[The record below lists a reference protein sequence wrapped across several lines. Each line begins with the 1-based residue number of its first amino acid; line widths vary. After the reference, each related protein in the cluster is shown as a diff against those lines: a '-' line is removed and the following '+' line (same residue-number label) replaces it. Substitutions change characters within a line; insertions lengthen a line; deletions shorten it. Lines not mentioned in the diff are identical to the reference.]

1 VSTELVDIRED
12 KQLWGEQYTRKVAD
26 IHTVQQEIATAIS
39 GNLRLHLSSEEK
51 TRLAKSRNTNTE
63 SYQLYVKGLYYSNK
77 ASAEGLNQA
86 VRYFQQSIDQDPSNA
101 PAYAEMAQSYADLG
115 TFAYAPPTEVLPKA
129 MDAATRALA
138 LDDSLADAHAAL
150 GYAQFAY
157 KMDWAAA
164 AAELRRAIELN
175 PGSVDAHYDYAQ
187 YLATQGRFEESIA
200 ESHRAQELDPVSPR
214 VIGLLGYYYLAAG
227 RYDDSVAQFKKTLE
241 LDPTAAWLHCM
252 LGWTYARQ
260 GAYEQAINEHEKM
273 GAEVSPVTAENQFFA
288 AGLGWI
294 YALAGRRSD
303 ALKVLA
309 QLKELDKH
317 AFVDQYNIAMVY
329 VGLGDKDQAFAAL
342 ERAYSHSTSG
352 VFLKSD
358 PFWNTVSSDPRY
370 AAILRRMGLPQ

>member
-1 VSTELVDIRED
+1 
-12 KQLWGEQYTRKVAD
+12 
-26 IHTVQQEIATAIS
+26 
-39 GNLRLHLSSEEK
+39 
-51 TRLAKSRNTNTE
+51 
-63 SYQLYVKGLYYSNK
+63 
-77 ASAEGLNQA
+77 
-86 VRYFQQSIDQDPSNA
+86 
-101 PAYAEMAQSYADLG
+101 
-115 TFAYAPPTEVLPKA
+115 
-129 MDAATRALA
+129 MDAATKALA

-157 KMDWAAA
+157 HMDWAAA
-164 AAELRRAIELN
+164 EAELKRAVELN

-187 YLATQGRFEESIA
+187 YLSTQGRFADSIA
-200 ESHRAQELDPVSPR
+200 ESRRAQELDPVSPR

-241 LDPTAAWLHCM
+241 LDPTAPWLHCM

-260 GAYEQAINEHEKM
+260 GAYAEAIAETEKM
-273 GAEVSPVTAENQFFA
+273 GSWVSPVTPENQFFA

-294 YALAGRRSD
+294 YALSGRRSD
-303 ALKVLA
+303 ALRVLA
-309 QLKELDKH
+309 QLNELDKH

-352 VFLKSD
+352 VFLKAD

-370 AAILRRMGLPQ
+370 VALLRRMGLPQ